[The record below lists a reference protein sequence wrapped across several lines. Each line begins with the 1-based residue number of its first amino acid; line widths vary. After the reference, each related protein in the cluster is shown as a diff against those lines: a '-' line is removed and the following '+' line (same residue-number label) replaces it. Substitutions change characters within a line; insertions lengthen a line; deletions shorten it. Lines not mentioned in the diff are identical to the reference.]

1 MYWIEVGFQLAV
13 MALGY
18 LLGAGAAFLL
28 LRFGGLAPRLD
39 AAALYVL
46 SLPLATTLLSEG
58 FTRLWRHTPGAFGL
72 GGLTA
77 FLPLLVTGAATLALL
92 PVAQRLL
99 APFDATLPRDAESLS
114 AWIGLAV
121 LCSLLALGL
130 WRFWPE
136 PTARLW

>member
-1 MYWIEVGFQLAV
+1 MYWLEVGFQLAV

-28 LRFGGLAPRLD
+28 LRLGGLALRLD

-46 SLPLATTLLSEG
+46 SLPLAVTLLSEG

-77 FLPLLVTGAATLALL
+77 FVPLLIAGAGALVLLA
-92 PVAQRLL
+92 AGQRVL
-99 APFDATLPRDAESLS
+99 APFDASLPRGAESLT
-114 AWIGLAV
+114 AWVGLAV
-121 LCSLLALGL
+121 FCSLAALGL